1 MHFTVFLC
9 KKVWFFLVFNKFY
22 YYFCTI
28 TLKRNF
34 MYASLYIIINL
45 ILVVL
50 RR

>member
-1 MHFTVFLC
+1 MGD
-9 KKVWFFLVFNKFY
+9 FLVFNNFY

-28 TLKRNF
+28 TTRTNF
-34 MYASLYIIINL
+34 MCASLYIIINL